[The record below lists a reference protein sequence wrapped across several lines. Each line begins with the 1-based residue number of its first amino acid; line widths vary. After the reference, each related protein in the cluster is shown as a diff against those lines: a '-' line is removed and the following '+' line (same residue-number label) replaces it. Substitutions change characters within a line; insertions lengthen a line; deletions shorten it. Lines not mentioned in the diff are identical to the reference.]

1 MDAQYSCCSSINQVT
16 SADTR
21 SRTSCILQPFGSKH
35 SSCNGSVWSRLPG
48 FVRIT
53 LQVIY
58 SGCTGACAFSVCCF
72 ILLTACYSCKA
83 PLYDLAAH
91 EDKVFCVDWTDSG
104 LMLSGG
110 ADNKLYS
117 YRYSAAQTDA
127 GA

>member
-1 MDAQYSCCSSINQVT
+1 MA
-16 SADTR
+16 
-21 SRTSCILQPFGSKH
+21 LFGA
-35 SSCNGSVWSRLPG
+35 G
-48 FVRIT
+48 F
-53 LQVIY
+53 LAL
-58 SGCTGACAFSVCCF
+58 SEEP
-72 ILLTACYSCKA
+72 YSCKA